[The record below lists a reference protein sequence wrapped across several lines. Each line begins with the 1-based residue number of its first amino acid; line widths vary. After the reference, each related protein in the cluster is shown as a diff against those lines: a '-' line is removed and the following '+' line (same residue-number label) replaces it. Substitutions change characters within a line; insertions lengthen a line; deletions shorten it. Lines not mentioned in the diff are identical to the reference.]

1 MTRPV
6 SRPSLRTELRYIVAL
21 VATTALFIALGI
33 VALLPHRA
41 LSAREI
47 LLVALLLA
55 AAATLVAALGAYRLH
70 LRILRPLRA
79 AAECADAIATGD
91 LRQRIAS
98 QQSQELGQLADSV
111 NRMADRLRDEQ
122 TQLVR
127 AERLASVG
135 RLAADVAQEIGAPL
149 DALNS
154 YSRILRAHVATN
166 PRALRTAAAL
176 DRESSHIERVVR
188 GLLDYARPCHSEP
201 TLVDV
206 NESVRH
212 VADLLSAQG
221 VLRRVTLRLELANE
235 SPRVRGARQDLEQLL
250 VNLLLNAAHAVDGTG
265 IVAIRTACMSRY
277 AIEDGRVRAGDKF
290 GTIAPRS
297 PSAGVLR
304 WLESDQAPEEV
315 MKIVVADSGPGVPL
329 EDRERVF
336 DPFFSTRAPSE
347 GAGLGLAI
355 VLRIVESLEG
365 IVWVESSREGGA
377 AFHVMLPLAASFLCA
392 APIGMTADAPF
403 PALF

>member
-1 MTRPV
+1 
-6 SRPSLRTELRYIVAL
+6 
-21 VATTALFIALGI
+21 
-33 VALLPHRA
+33 
-41 LSAREI
+41 
-47 LLVALLLA
+47 
-55 AAATLVAALGAYRLH
+55 
-70 LRILRPLRA
+70 
-79 AAECADAIATGD
+79 
-91 LRQRIAS
+91 
-98 QQSQELGQLADSV
+98 
-111 NRMADRLRDEQ
+111 
-122 TQLVR
+122 
-127 AERLASVG
+127 
-135 RLAADVAQEIGAPL
+135 
-149 DALNS
+149 
-154 YSRILRAHVATN
+154 
-166 PRALRTAAAL
+166 
-176 DRESSHIERVVR
+176 
-188 GLLDYARPCHSEP
+188 
-201 TLVDV
+201 
-206 NESVRH
+206 
-212 VADLLSAQG
+212 
-221 VLRRVTLRLELANE
+221 
-235 SPRVRGARQDLEQLL
+235 
-250 VNLLLNAAHAVDGTG
+250 
-265 IVAIRTACMSRY
+265 MSRY

-392 APIGMTADAPF
+392 APIGMAADAPF